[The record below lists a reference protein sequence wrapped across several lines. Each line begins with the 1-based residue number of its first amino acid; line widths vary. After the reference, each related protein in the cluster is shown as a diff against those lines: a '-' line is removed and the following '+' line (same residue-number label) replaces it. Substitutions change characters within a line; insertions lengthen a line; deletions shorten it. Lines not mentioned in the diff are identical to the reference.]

1 MRTFLLFVFI
11 LNAGFLKAQE
21 VLTYKDAVKTA
32 LENNTNLLKTKNQLA
47 VNQAMKIQG
56 LAQFGPSLTASG
68 GAGII
73 TGNNFV
79 EQEGK
84 TYNTTARGLSGRID
98 AGLVLFGG
106 FYNINYLKQANLA
119 LDAQE
124 MLIQRTQQDIINNV
138 TANYLTVLL
147 DQELVK
153 IAEEN
158 YQNQEALTNQIR
170 GFVEVGQRA
179 IVEQY
184 TQEAELKRL
193 ETEVLK
199 ANRNLRNDKANLA
212 LTMSVNPLSEFKLVD
227 PGIDVNS
234 INLNNLN
241 LDSLVTT
248 AMANRPDLV
257 SFRRTAEAS
266 AKSISMARSQM
277 YPFLSAFASTSSAWN
292 DVVDR
297 SFNNQFLTDNL
308 KKSVGLSLTIPI
320 FSRMRYH
327 TQVVQAKVTLQNAQ
341 VDLMFKELQI
351 KSEVYNIYRNFQDY
365 VNSYQVSLAQK
376 EAAELALRTQRESYD
391 LGIAT
396 QVELN
401 EATRRF
407 VEAETNLASNKYRI
421 IFQRILIDY
430 AIGVL
435 TFNSLP

>member
-257 SFRRTAEAS
+257 SFRRTA
-266 AKSISMARSQM
+266 
-277 YPFLSAFASTSSAWN
+277 
-292 DVVDR
+292 
-297 SFNNQFLTDNL
+297 
-308 KKSVGLSLTIPI
+308 
-320 FSRMRYH
+320 
-327 TQVVQAKVTLQNAQ
+327 
-341 VDLMFKELQI
+341 
-351 KSEVYNIYRNFQDY
+351 
-365 VNSYQVSLAQK
+365 
-376 EAAELALRTQRESYD
+376 
-391 LGIAT
+391 
-396 QVELN
+396 
-401 EATRRF
+401 
-407 VEAETNLASNKYRI
+407 
-421 IFQRILIDY
+421 
-430 AIGVL
+430 
-435 TFNSLP
+435 